1 MEKSARKTKEG
12 PQKPWDRAVAKKRGA
27 YAAMIGK
34 VIAGWFREQSETR
47 DIFSRDHAIPG
58 SFLPGIRLR
67 ISRRRKEKG
76 RLRRDDLF
84 YGDETQGRVS
94 PTLVGRS
101 T

>member
-1 MEKSARKTKEG
+1 MGYLRRDDRQG
-12 PQKPWDRAVAKKRGA
+12 YRAV
-27 YAAMIGK
+27 
-34 VIAGWFREQSETR
+34 SDLLPR
-47 DIFSRDHAIPG
+47 DRAIPG
-58 SFLPGIRLR
+58 SLHPGIWLR
-67 ISRRRKEKG
+67 VSRRRKEKG